1 MYPTKSV
8 AAGFFLII
16 LHIFVPSDVII
27 SRDEIYQSFCDI
39 RVVKMGKSDDLY
51 ERLISPIEKR
61 MMSIVARIVRDPE
74 DAADVFQEV
83 LALIWAKLERIDRHP
98 NPHAY
103 IIRICITRSY
113 DALRKRA
120 RRRRR
125 EIRLESIKAKMWPAR
140 SLGYIKE
147 GDRVAVIREA
157 IAMLPPNQGQAVLLR
172 IMEDSPYHMIAGV
185 LGCSEATARSHFSK
199 GKARLVKLLNEI
211 GISSYKEEK
220 YNEC

>member
-1 MYPTKSV
+1 MGK
-8 AAGFFLII
+8 
-16 LHIFVPSDVII
+16 
-27 SRDEIYQSFCDI
+27 DEIYQSFCDT
-39 RVVKMGKSDDLY
+39 RMVKMGKSDELY

-61 MMSIVARIVRDPE
+61 MIGILARIVRDPE

-125 EIRLESIKAKMWPAR
+125 EIRLENIQAKMWPAR
-140 SLGYIKE
+140 SLDYIKE
-147 GDRVAVIREA
+147 GDRVTAIREA

-172 IMEDSPYHMIAGV
+172 LMEDSPYHTIAGI

-199 GKARLVKLLNEI
+199 GKARLVKLLGEF
-211 GISSYKEEK
+211 GISPYKEET
-220 YNEC
+220 YNEY

>member
-1 MYPTKSV
+1 MGK
-8 AAGFFLII
+8 
-16 LHIFVPSDVII
+16 
-27 SRDEIYQSFCDI
+27 DEIYQSFCDT
-39 RVVKMGKSDDLY
+39 RVVRMGKSDELY
-51 ERLISPIEKR
+51 ERLISPIQKR
-61 MMSIVARIVRDPE
+61 MIDIVARIVRDPE

-113 DALRKRA
+113 DALRNRA

-125 EIRLESIKAKMWPAR
+125 EIRLENIQAKMWPAR

-147 GDRVAVIREA
+147 GDRVTAIREA

-172 IMEDSPYHMIAGV
+172 LMEDSPYHTIAGI

-199 GKARLVKLLNEI
+199 GKARLVKLLGEL
-211 GISSYKEEK
+211 GISSYKEDTYSE
-220 YNEC
+220 Y

>member
-1 MYPTKSV
+1 MGK
-8 AAGFFLII
+8 
-16 LHIFVPSDVII
+16 
-27 SRDEIYQSFCDI
+27 DEIYQSFCDT
-39 RVVKMGKSDDLY
+39 RMVKMGKSDELY

-61 MMSIVARIVRDPE
+61 MIGIVARIVRDPE

-125 EIRLESIKAKMWPAR
+125 EIRLENIQAKMWPAR

-147 GDRVAVIREA
+147 GDRVTAIREA

-172 IMEDSPYHMIAGV
+172 LMEDSPYHTIAGI

-199 GKARLVKLLNEI
+199 GKARLVKLLGEL
-211 GISSYKEEK
+211 GISSYKEDTYSE
-220 YNEC
+220 Y

>member
-1 MYPTKSV
+1 MEKS
-8 AAGFFLII
+8 
-16 LHIFVPSDVII
+16 H
-27 SRDEIYQSFCDI
+27 E
-39 RVVKMGKSDDLY
+39 LY
-51 ERLISPIEKR
+51 ERLIRPIEKR
-61 MMSIVARIVRDPE
+61 MIGIVARIVRDPE

-120 RRRRR
+120 RRRRH
-125 EIRLESIKAKMWPAR
+125 EIRLESVQAKVWPAR
-140 SLGYIKE
+140 SPFNIIE
-147 GDRVAVIREA
+147 DGDRVTAIREA
-157 IAMLPPNQGQAVLLR
+157 IATLPPNQGQAVLLR
-172 IMEDSPYHMIAGV
+172 IMEDFPYHMIAGI

-199 GKARLVKLLNEI
+199 GKARLVKLLGEL
-211 GISSYKEEK
+211 GISSHKQET

>member
-1 MYPTKSV
+1 
-8 AAGFFLII
+8 
-16 LHIFVPSDVII
+16 
-27 SRDEIYQSFCDI
+27 
-39 RVVKMGKSDDLY
+39 MGKSDELY
-51 ERLISPIEKR
+51 ERLIGPIEKR
-61 MMSIVARIVRDPE
+61 MIGIVARIVRDPE
-74 DAADVFQEV
+74 DAADVFQDV
-83 LALIWAKLERIDRHP
+83 LALIWAKLERIDGHP

-125 EIRLESIKAKMWPAR
+125 EIRLESIQAKMWPAR

-147 GDRVAVIREA
+147 EGDRVRAIREA

-172 IMEDSPYHMIAGV
+172 IMEDSPYDTIAGI

-199 GKARLVKLLNEI
+199 GKTRLVKLLGEL
-211 GISSYKEEK
+211 GISSYKEER
-220 YNEC
+220 YNEY

>member
-1 MYPTKSV
+1 
-8 AAGFFLII
+8 
-16 LHIFVPSDVII
+16 
-27 SRDEIYQSFCDI
+27 
-39 RVVKMGKSDDLY
+39 MGKSDELY
-51 ERLISPIEKR
+51 ERLISPVEKR
-61 MMSIVARIVRDPE
+61 MIGIVARIMRDPE
-74 DAADVFQEV
+74 DAADVFQDV

-103 IIRICITRSY
+103 IIHICITRSY

-125 EIRLESIKAKMWPAR
+125 EIRLESIQAKMWPAR

-147 GDRVAVIREA
+147 EGDRVTAIREA

-172 IMEDSPYHMIAGV
+172 IMEDSPYDTIAGI

-199 GKARLVKLLNEI
+199 GKARLLKLLGEL
-211 GISSYKEEK
+211 GISSYKKETYSE
-220 YNEC
+220 Y

>member
-1 MYPTKSV
+1 
-8 AAGFFLII
+8 
-16 LHIFVPSDVII
+16 
-27 SRDEIYQSFCDI
+27 
-39 RVVKMGKSDDLY
+39 MGKSDDLY
-51 ERLISPIEKR
+51 ERLIRPIEKR
-61 MMSIVARIVRDPE
+61 MIDIVARIVRDPE

-125 EIRLESIKAKMWPAR
+125 EIRLERIQAKMWPAR
-140 SLGYIKE
+140 SLGYLKEE

-211 GISSYKEEK
+211 GISSYKEET

>member
-1 MYPTKSV
+1 M
-8 AAGFFLII
+8 GGRRLFF
-16 LHIFVPSDVII
+16 
-27 SRDEIYQSFCDI
+27 QT
-39 RVVKMGKSDDLY
+39 RVVKMGKSDELY

-61 MMSIVARIVRDPE
+61 MIGIVARIVRDPE

-83 LALIWAKLERIDRHP
+83 LALIWAKFERIDRHP

-120 RRRRR
+120 RRRR
-125 EIRLESIKAKMWPAR
+125 EIRLESIQAKMWPAR

-147 GDRVAVIREA
+147 EGDRVTAIREA

-172 IMEDSPYHMIAGV
+172 IMEDSPYHTIAGV

-199 GKARLVKLLNEI
+199 GKARLVKLLGEL
-211 GISSYKEEK
+211 GISSSKEETNSE
-220 YNEC
+220 Y

>member
-1 MYPTKSV
+1 
-8 AAGFFLII
+8 
-16 LHIFVPSDVII
+16 
-27 SRDEIYQSFCDI
+27 
-39 RVVKMGKSDDLY
+39 MGKSDELY
-51 ERLISPIEKR
+51 ERLISPVENR
-61 MMSIVARIVRDPE
+61 MIGIVARIMRDPE
-74 DAADVFQEV
+74 DAADVFQDV

-103 IIRICITRSY
+103 IIHICITRSY

-125 EIRLESIKAKMWPAR
+125 EIRLESIQAKMWPAR

-147 GDRVAVIREA
+147 EGDRVTAIREA

-172 IMEDSPYHMIAGV
+172 IMEDSPYDTIAGI

-199 GKARLVKLLNEI
+199 GKARLLKLLGEL
-211 GISSYKEEK
+211 GISSYKKETYSE
-220 YNEC
+220 Y

>member
-1 MYPTKSV
+1 
-8 AAGFFLII
+8 
-16 LHIFVPSDVII
+16 
-27 SRDEIYQSFCDI
+27 
-39 RVVKMGKSDDLY
+39 MGKSDELY
-51 ERLISPIEKR
+51 EKLIRPIEKR
-61 MMSIVARIVRDPE
+61 MIGIVARIVRDPE

-83 LALIWAKLERIDRHP
+83 LALIWAKLARIDRHP

-103 IIRICITRSY
+103 IMRICITRSY

-140 SLGYIKE
+140 SPGYFKE
-147 GDRVAVIREA
+147 GDRVTAIREA

-172 IMEDSPYHMIAGV
+172 LMEDSPYHTIAGV

-199 GKARLVKLLNEI
+199 GKARLVKLLSEP
-211 GISSYKEEK
+211 GISPYKEET
-220 YNEC
+220 YNEY

>member
-1 MYPTKSV
+1 
-8 AAGFFLII
+8 
-16 LHIFVPSDVII
+16 
-27 SRDEIYQSFCDI
+27 
-39 RVVKMGKSDDLY
+39 MGKSDELY

-61 MMSIVARIVRDPE
+61 MIGIVARIVRDPE

-103 IIRICITRSY
+103 IFRICITRSY

-125 EIRLESIKAKMWPAR
+125 EIRLESIHAKMWPAR
-140 SLGYIKE
+140 SLGYIEE
-147 GDRVAVIREA
+147 GDRVTAIREA

-172 IMEDSPYHMIAGV
+172 IIEDFPYHMIAGV

-199 GKARLVKLLNEI
+199 GKARLIKILGDL
-211 GISSYKEEK
+211 GISSYKREA

>member
-1 MYPTKSV
+1 
-8 AAGFFLII
+8 
-16 LHIFVPSDVII
+16 
-27 SRDEIYQSFCDI
+27 
-39 RVVKMGKSDDLY
+39 MGKSDDLY
-51 ERLISPIEKR
+51 EKLISPIEKR
-61 MMSIVARIVRDPE
+61 MIGIVARIVRDPE
-74 DAADVFQEV
+74 EAADVFQEV

-125 EIRLESIKAKMWPAR
+125 EIRLESIPARMWPAR
-140 SLGYIKE
+140 SLDYLKEE
-147 GDRVAVIREA
+147 GDTLAVIREA

-172 IMEDSPYHMIAGV
+172 IMEDSPYHKIAGV

-199 GKARLVKLLNEI
+199 GKARLVKLLGEL
-211 GISSYKEEK
+211 GISSYKEET

>member
-1 MYPTKSV
+1 M
-8 AAGFFLII
+8 GGRRLFFLII
-16 LHIFVPSDVII
+16 LHIFARPDVIMGK
-27 SRDEIYQSFCDI
+27 DEIYQSCCET
-39 RVVKMGKSDDLY
+39 RVVKMGKSDELY

-61 MMSIVARIVRDPE
+61 MIGIVARIVRDPE

-83 LALIWAKLERIDRHP
+83 LALIWAKFERIDRHP

-120 RRRRR
+120 RRRR
-125 EIRLESIKAKMWPAR
+125 EIRLESIQAKMWPAR

-147 GDRVAVIREA
+147 EGDRVTAIREA

-172 IMEDSPYHMIAGV
+172 IMEDSPYHTIAGV

-199 GKARLVKLLNEI
+199 GKARLVKLLGEL
-211 GISSYKEEK
+211 GISSSKEETNSE
-220 YNEC
+220 Y

>member
-1 MYPTKSV
+1 MGK
-8 AAGFFLII
+8 
-16 LHIFVPSDVII
+16 
-27 SRDEIYQSFCDI
+27 DEIFQSCHET
-39 RVVKMGKSDDLY
+39 RVVKMGKSDELY

-61 MMSIVARIVRDPE
+61 MIGIVARIVRDPE
-74 DAADVFQEV
+74 DAADVFQDV

-125 EIRLESIKAKMWPAR
+125 EIRLESIQAKIWPAR

-147 GDRVAVIREA
+147 EGDRVTAIREA

-172 IMEDSPYHMIAGV
+172 IMEDSPYHVIAGI

-199 GKARLVKLLNEI
+199 GKARLVKLLGEL
-211 GISSYKEEK
+211 GISSYNEER
-220 YNEC
+220 YNEF